1 VGRTLDQVIAKLPP
15 ERRERVETRY
25 RELRQEIEGLRESR
39 KLAGN
44 AEAEP
49 GIAPPASSVHASRN
63 KVR

>member
-1 VGRTLDQVIAKLPP
+1 MGRTVDQIIAKLPP

-25 RELRQEIEGLRESR
+25 RELKQEVEGLRESR

-49 GIAPPASSVHASRN
+49 GIAPPARSVRASRN
-63 KVR
+63 PVR